1 MQNITKFDTNQNK
14 KKNNQKM
21 SNSDS
26 TQKKLY
32 KCCICL
38 EHKDYKYNCEI
49 CADGKVCCDCFGRM
63 NADTNIIKCPICRE
77 ENIKPLE
84 QKNYLPFIINEYD
97 CSSRLTYSQIKP
109 EENAYELFKGVN
121 ILGLCNKK
129 YYFQYLHIDIDIHW
143 DEGGFV
149 DYIYLN
155 QLRGIENI
163 KNNWES
169 EKKWKLFME

>member
-1 MQNITKFDTNQNK
+1 M
-14 KKNNQKM
+14 
-21 SNSDS
+21 
-26 TQKKLY
+26 
-32 KCCICL
+32 
-38 EHKDYKYNCEI
+38 
-49 CADGKVCCDCFGRM
+49 
-63 NADTNIIKCPICRE
+63 
-77 ENIKPLE
+77 
-84 QKNYLPFIINEYD
+84 
-97 CSSRLTYSQIKP
+97 
-109 EENAYELFKGVN
+109 N

-169 EKKWKLFME
+169 EKKWKLFMSVVKQLNEDNRLDYDWSDIEVVLKQSGKTISLDKLVLSIGSMNRSLKTIDKRLCSCYNHPPLEIWRRVENAYTYKSYLLREIKRRNGSTKKK